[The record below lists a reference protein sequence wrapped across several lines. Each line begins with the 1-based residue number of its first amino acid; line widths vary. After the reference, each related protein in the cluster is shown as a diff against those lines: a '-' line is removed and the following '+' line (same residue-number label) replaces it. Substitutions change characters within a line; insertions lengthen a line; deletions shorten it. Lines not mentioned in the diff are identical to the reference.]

1 VATTRE
7 RDEQLKPEK
16 RVRKTPRVS
25 RNAAGGRGCR
35 PSDVEAEMQVEEMVR
50 DEEPR
55 RNMSR

>member
-1 VATTRE
+1 MTRA

-16 RVRKTPRVS
+16 RVRKTPSVS
-25 RNAAGGRGCR
+25 RNAAGRRGCR
-35 PSDVEAEMQVEEMVR
+35 PSDAEAEMQVEEMVR